1 MMIYDFAGRVI
12 FLIFIAAC
20 VIQDLLEKAVDLR
33 IFLLMFSAEAVWL
46 LQYGL
51 SGHRIPVCS
60 IGGAVLISVFL
71 YGVSRLTEG
80 ELGSGDALYFTAC
93 APATGLKGTLL
104 ILLLSLFLAGFFS
117 LVLLTYGM
125 LRNRSMR
132 RKRIPFLP
140 FAAVPSLFLVLLK
153 SGMIGG
159 L

>member
-80 ELGSGDALYFTAC
+80 ELEAGMHFTLRPVHPRRGWKEHC
-93 APATGLKGTLL
+93 SSCCFRCSWPA
-104 ILLLSLFLAGFFS
+104 FS
-117 LVLLTYGM
+117 
-125 LRNRSMR
+125 RWCC
-132 RKRIPFLP
+132 
-140 FAAVPSLFLVLLK
+140 
-153 SGMIGG
+153 
-159 L
+159 